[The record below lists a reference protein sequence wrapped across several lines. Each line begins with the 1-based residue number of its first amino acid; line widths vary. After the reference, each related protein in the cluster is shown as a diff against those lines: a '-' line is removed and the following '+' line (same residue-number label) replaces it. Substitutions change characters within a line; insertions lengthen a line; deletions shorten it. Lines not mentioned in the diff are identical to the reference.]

1 MARPNVT
8 IKDADGNIGVEKTT
22 NEDNICG
29 LLYDTS
35 SQADIWTNG
44 AGSQLAAKLKDTVI
58 ELNSLDDLAETGIPE
73 FKGSDDFMAGVPYYH
88 IKHFF
93 KKNNGTGVLYVA
105 FADCSANFNALLKMQ
120 QIANGTISQ
129 FGIWTEQLLWEDA
142 GDSAETYRLKLV
154 DDINAVAQTMAND
167 YHAPAVFILNANTSK
182 VKSSSGS
189 SSTVVVSKLPSCD
202 SDNRYVAVSISQDSD
217 ITVRKMQGSLTST
230 TPVGNIGAL
239 LGELANASVCDCIG
253 WVAKYDFSSYF
264 VGIEFGFGDATVVE
278 GTIKNSTPYEA
289 LTNAQLDHI
298 DDLGYMFMLRHVG
311 LSGIYFNNDATCST
325 GDYRTIGRNRTI
337 NKSRRNVRKALL
349 PYVNSPIK
357 VDPATGQLSS
367 ATITIF
373 TNLITDVLNAMVA
386 AEEVSGIGSVVVP
399 ANQNILKNDQLII
412 SYSLIPLGTAKE
424 IKVTQG
430 FVLSQQQSNAQL

>member
-8 IKDADGNIGVEKTT
+8 IKDADGNIGVDKTTT

-29 LLYDTS
+29 LLFDIS
-35 SQADIWTNG
+35 SQSGIWDTTAG
-44 AGSQLAAKLKDTVI
+44 AKLQDKLKDTVI
-58 ELNSLDDLAETGIPE
+58 ELNSFDALVESGIPE
-73 FKGSDDFMAGVPYYH
+73 FNGSDDFMAGVPYYH

-93 KKNNGTGVLYVA
+93 KNNQNGVLHVA
-105 FADCSANFNALLKMQ
+105 FADCSTNFNALIKMQ
-120 QIANGTISQ
+120 QAAKGKISQ
-129 FGIWTEQLLWEDA
+129 FGIWTEQCLWEDA
-142 GDSAETYRLKLV
+142 GDSAETYRLNLV
-154 DDINAVAQTMAND
+154 DDINVVAQSMAND
-167 YHAPAVFILNANTSK
+167 YNSPAVFILNANTSK

-189 SSTVVVSKLPSCD
+189 NNTVLVSKLPSCD
-202 SDNRYVAVSISQDSD
+202 SDNRYVAVSISQDSNE
-217 ITVRKMQGSLTST
+217 TVRKMQGSLTST

-253 WVAKYDFSSYF
+253 WVASYDFSRYF
-264 VGIEFGFGDATVVE
+264 DGIEFGFGDATVAN

-311 LSGIYFNNDATCST
+311 LSGIYFNGDATCST
-325 GDYRTIGRNRTI
+325 GDYRTIARNRTI
-337 NKSRRNVRKALL
+337 NKSRRKVRQALL

-357 VDPATGQLSS
+357 VDPTTGQLSS
-367 ATITIF
+367 AVITIF
-373 TNLITDVLNAMVA
+373 TNLITDVLNAMVS

-399 ANQNILKNDQLII
+399 ANQNILQNDQLVI
-412 SYSLIPLGTAKE
+412 SYSLIPLGAAKH

-430 FVLSQQQSNAQL
+430 FVLSQQQSNA